1 MSRLGV
7 FDVDGTLPRG
17 FYIVEFPEVL
27 YGEGLFSTEQLK
39 EIRRLFKEYDERAC
53 HYGEFARNLVAA
65 FGEGVKDKKREE
77 VENAARKYIKSH
89 PEKKFSFTD
98 GLVNLVKE
106 MGYTAIV
113 ISASPHEIILPFSES
128 LGIDTTFATKYET
141 DNDVFTGRVLVNCAL
156 AETKKRILKD
166 YARESG
172 ADLASSCG
180 FGDSESDL
188 GFLEM
193 VGYPVALNPSAKLE
207 KAAKERGWLVC
218 REGDKILVFVDSYLP
233 MD

>member
-7 FDVDGTLPRG
+7 FDVDGTLSRG

-27 YGEGLFSTEQLK
+27 YGEGLFSMEELHGI
-39 EIRRLFKEYDERAC
+39 ERLFREYEKGAC
-53 HYGEFARNLVAA
+53 PYGEFARNLVAA
-65 FGEGVKDKKREE
+65 FGEGVKGKKREE
-77 VENAARKYIKSH
+77 VEDAARKYIESH

-98 GLVNLVKE
+98 GLVKLVKE

-113 ISASPHEIILPFSES
+113 ISASPYEIILPFSES
-128 LGIDTTFATKYET
+128 LGIDTTFATTYET

-156 AETKKRILKD
+156 AETKKWILED
-166 YARESG
+166 YAKESG

-188 GFLEM
+188 GFLKM

-207 KAAKERGWLVC
+207 KAAKEGGWLIC
-218 REGDKILVFVDSYLP
+218 HEHEGVVDAVRTYLT
-233 MD
+233 